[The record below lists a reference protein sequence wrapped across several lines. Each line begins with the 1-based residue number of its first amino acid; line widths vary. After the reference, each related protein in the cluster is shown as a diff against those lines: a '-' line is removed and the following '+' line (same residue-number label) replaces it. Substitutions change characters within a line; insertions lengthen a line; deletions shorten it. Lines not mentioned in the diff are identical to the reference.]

1 MGFSEIFAIFAQ
13 KSSHISSQYFVI
25 FQDSSKNEE
34 EANNYGEIS
43 GGGGV
48 TRYFCAEKRPYFS
61 SYFVAIFQDSSMN
74 EEESNN
80 YGDISVGEGV
90 TPVSRYISM

>member
-1 MGFSEIFAIFAQ
+1 MER
-13 KSSHISSQYFVI
+13 YLV
-25 FQDSSKNEE
+25 
-34 EANNYGEIS
+34 GE
-43 GGGGV
+43 GV

>member
-1 MGFSEIFAIFAQ
+1 MGFSEIFAFFAQ
-13 KSSHISSQYFVI
+13 KSGHIFSRYFV
-25 FQDSSKNEE
+25 
-34 EANNYGEIS
+34 
-43 GGGGV
+43 V
-48 TRYFCAEKRPYFS
+48 
-61 SYFVAIFQDSSMN
+61 IFQDSSMN

>member
-13 KSSHISSQYFVI
+13 KSSHISSQYFVVI

-34 EANNYGEIS
+34 EA
-43 GGGGV
+43 
-48 TRYFCAEKRPYFS
+48 
-61 SYFVAIFQDSSMN
+61 
-74 EEESNN
+74 NN